1 MEIQKEE
8 VKKVEEICVMAIKRD
23 ERLKRREKRKLRK
36 HVLSE
41 ILNGLIIFIIWAIA
55 MMVVVPISEKAPVE
69 ALWFYEFA
77 TAGAVAII
85 AAYWLDKLRRKK

>member
-1 MEIQKEE
+1 
-8 VKKVEEICVMAIKRD
+8 MAIKRD

-55 MMVVVPISEKAPVE
+55 MMVVVPISEAAPVE